1 MTTHVLT
8 QEEIQEI
15 KDFQDRR
22 RTLIQQFG
30 IVEFN
35 IQDLESQKQ
44 QLTVEL
50 SNLKQLEAQIGSK
63 LQDKYGEGTIDI
75 DKGEFTS
82 NS

>member
-8 QEEIQEI
+8 QEELQEI
-15 KDFQDRR
+15 KKFQNKRQ
-22 RTLIQQFG
+22 TLIQQFG
-30 IVEFN
+30 IIEFN

-44 QLTVEL
+44 QLNVEL
-50 SNLKQLEAQIGSK
+50 NNLKQLETQISSK
-63 LQDKYGEGTIDI
+63 LQDKYGEGTIDV

>member
-8 QEEIQEI
+8 QEELQEI
-15 KDFQDRR
+15 KDFQDKRQI
-22 RTLIQQFG
+22 LIQQFG
-30 IVEFN
+30 IIEFN

-44 QLTVEL
+44 QLIAEL
-50 SNLKQLEAQIGSK
+50 NNLKQQEIQIGSK

-75 DKGEFTS
+75 EKGEFTS

>member
-8 QEEIQEI
+8 QEELQEI
-15 KDFQDRR
+15 KNFQNKRQ
-22 RTLIQQFG
+22 TLVQQFG
-30 IVEFN
+30 VIEFN
-35 IQDLESQKQ
+35 IQDLELQKQ
-44 QLTVEL
+44 QLSVEL
-50 SNLKQLEAQIGSK
+50 NALKQSEIQIGSK

>member
-15 KDFQDRR
+15 KDFQDKR
-22 RTLIQQFG
+22 RTLVQQFG

-44 QLTVEL
+44 LLNIEL
-50 SNLKQLEAQIGSK
+50 GNLKQLEAQIGSK

>member
-1 MTTHVLT
+1 MITHVLT

-22 RTLIQQFG
+22 RTLVQQFG

-63 LQDKYGEGTIDI
+63 LQDKYGEGTINI

>member
-1 MTTHVLT
+1 MTTHILT

-22 RTLIQQFG
+22 RTLVQQFG

>member
-8 QEEIQEI
+8 QEELQEI

-22 RTLIQQFG
+22 QILIQQFG
-30 IVEFN
+30 IIEFN

-44 QLTVEL
+44 QLSADL
-50 SNLKQLEAQIGSK
+50 NNLKQLEAQIGSK

>member
-8 QEEIQEI
+8 QEELQEI
-15 KDFQDRR
+15 KKFQNKRQ
-22 RTLIQQFG
+22 TLIQQFG
-30 IVEFN
+30 IIEFN

-44 QLTVEL
+44 QLSVEL
-50 SNLKQLEAQIGSK
+50 NNLKQLETQIGSK

-75 DKGEFTS
+75 EKGEFTS

>member
-8 QEEIQEI
+8 QEELQEI

-22 RTLIQQFG
+22 QILMQQFG
-30 IVEFN
+30 VIEFN
-35 IQDLESQKQ
+35 IQDLKSQKQ
-44 QLTVEL
+44 QLTAEL
-50 SNLKQLEAQIGSK
+50 NNLKQLEIQIGSK
-63 LQDKYGEGTIDI
+63 LQDKYGEGTINI

>member
-8 QEEIQEI
+8 QEELQEI

-22 RTLIQQFG
+22 QILMQQFG
-30 IVEFN
+30 VIEFN

-44 QLTVEL
+44 QLIAEL
-50 SNLKQLEAQIGSK
+50 NNLKQQEIQIGSK
-63 LQDKYGEGTIDI
+63 LQDKYGEGTINI

>member
-8 QEEIQEI
+8 QEELQEI
-15 KDFQDRR
+15 KDFQDKR
-22 RTLIQQFG
+22 RTLVQQFG
-30 IVEFN
+30 IIEFN

-44 QLTVEL
+44 QLTAEL
-50 SNLKQLEAQIGSK
+50 NNLKQLEIQIGSK

>member
-8 QEEIQEI
+8 QEELQEI
-15 KDFQDRR
+15 KDFQDKRQI
-22 RTLIQQFG
+22 LMQQFG
-30 IVEFN
+30 VIEFN

-44 QLTVEL
+44 QLIAEL
-50 SNLKQLEAQIGSK
+50 NNLKQQEIQIGSK

-75 DKGEFTS
+75 EKGEFIS

>member
-15 KDFQDRR
+15 KNFQDNRQ
-22 RTLIQQFG
+22 TLIQQFG
-30 IVEFN
+30 IIEFN
-35 IQDLESQKQ
+35 IQDLKSQKQ
-44 QLTVEL
+44 QLIIEL
-50 SNLKQLEAQIGSK
+50 SNLKQLESQIGSK

>member
-8 QEEIQEI
+8 QEELQEI
-15 KDFQDRR
+15 KDFQTKRQ
-22 RTLIQQFG
+22 TLVQQFG
-30 IVEFN
+30 IIEFN
-35 IQDLESQKQ
+35 IQDLELQKQ
-44 QLTVEL
+44 QLSVDL
-50 SNLKQLEAQIGSK
+50 NNLKQLETQIGSK

>member
-15 KDFQDRR
+15 KNFQDKR

-30 IVEFN
+30 IIEFN

-44 QLTVEL
+44 QLTAEL
-50 SNLKQLEAQIGSK
+50 NNLKQLEIQIGSK

>member
-8 QEEIQEI
+8 QEELQEI
-15 KDFQDRR
+15 KDFQEKR
-22 RTLIQQFG
+22 RTLVQQFG
-30 IVEFN
+30 IIEFN

-44 QLTVEL
+44 QLIIEL

>member
-8 QEEIQEI
+8 QEELQEI

-22 RTLIQQFG
+22 QILIQQFG
-30 IVEFN
+30 IIEFN

-44 QLTVEL
+44 QLVTEL
-50 SNLKQLEAQIGSK
+50 NNLKQQEIQIGSK
-63 LQDKYGEGTIDI
+63 LQDKYGEGTINI

>member
-8 QEEIQEI
+8 QEELQEI
-15 KDFQDRR
+15 KKFQNQRQ
-22 RTLIQQFG
+22 TLIQQFG
-30 IVEFN
+30 IIEFN

-44 QLTVEL
+44 QLNVEL
-50 SNLKQLEAQIGSK
+50 NNLKQLETQIGSK

-75 DKGEFTS
+75 EKGEFTS